1 MECADLDIWLGAAGL
16 PMDKIDKCMGDP
28 EADAENDVLKT
39 EQIVQVGHG
48 TRGDV
53 TILPTLVINNVQ
65 YRGKLESTAVLK
77 AICAGFKETTEPHV
91 CLTPDMETDECLDNN
106 GGCWRDDKT
115 NITACK
121 DTYRGRVCQCPV
133 EGGVQYQGDGYTE
146 CKAVGPGRCATGN
159 GGCWTETRN
168 GKTFSACSG
177 SDLSGCK
184 CPPGFKG
191 DGFHCQGTSP
201 C

>member
-1 MECADLDIWLGAAGL
+1 MAQFAAIERDRAVLTRFGAAGL
-16 PMDKIDKCMGDP
+16 PMDMIDKCMGDP
-28 EADAENDVLKT
+28 DADAENDVLKT

-106 GGCWRDDKT
+106 GGCWRDEKT

-121 DTYRGRVCQCPV
+121 DTYRGRICQCPV
-133 EGGVQYQGDGYTE
+133 VGGVQYQGDGYTE
-146 CKAVGPGRCATGN
+146 CKGTIDQCQR
-159 GGCWTETRN
+159 
-168 GKTFSACSG
+168 FSSFRHTIV
-177 SDLSGCK
+177 SI
-184 CPPGFKG
+184 
-191 DGFHCQGTSP
+191 
-201 C
+201 